1 METISLQELHQ
12 LAMNEVGTFLEKEGY
27 EFLAINSEIKRSPQF
42 VCVKNKVLYF
52 VVVSACLYPVSP
64 KTYDIELIKKVKIH
78 AQKNKAKLYFAG
90 VGFAHAEDY
99 NIPLSKNNPYIVNF
113 NGLKQII

>member
-1 METISLQELHQ
+1 
-12 LAMNEVGTFLEKEGY
+12 
-27 EFLAINSEIKRSPQF
+27 
-42 VCVKNKVLYF
+42 

-113 NGLKQII
+113 NGLKKII

>member
-42 VCVKNKVLYF
+42 VCVKNKVVRYTVYVCTL
-52 VVVSACLYPVSP
+52 
-64 KTYDIELIKKVKIH
+64 
-78 AQKNKAKLYFAG
+78 
-90 VGFAHAEDY
+90 
-99 NIPLSKNNPYIVNF
+99 
-113 NGLKQII
+113 

>member
-1 METISLQELHQ
+1 METISLQELHH
-12 LAMNEVGTFLEKEGY
+12 LAMEEVGTFLEEEGY

-42 VCVKNKVLYF
+42 VCVKDKLIYF

-64 KTYDIELIKKVKIH
+64 NVYDIKLINKVKLH
-78 AQKNKAKLYFAG
+78 AKKNNAKLYFAG

-99 NIPLSKNNPYIVNF
+99 NIPLSKNNPYTINF
-113 NGLKQII
+113 NGLKEIL